1 MSQQPRPLAPGKE
14 KDFPHAVQIL
24 TEPSQKGDTIGRL
37 SGDRDFCARSRACRA
52 RAYHQPEYARHPIGW
67 HAGGGSRPGIV
78 RRILSG
84 FLVRNF
90 YVNAIQAERRRQSAA
105 TAKAQPMLPGFE
117 HLPARIAIA
126 GKRVALLTANFSTIK
141 AYYWSLM
148 KKHTERKRNDPKIIE
163 AKRLLDEMT
172 KRAPNDKGITVR
184 EVLLM
189 DA

>member
-1 MSQQPRPLAPGKE
+1 MQSKSNR
-14 KDFPHAVQIL
+14 
-24 TEPSQKGDTIGRL
+24 PSQKGDTIGRL
-37 SGDRDFCARSRACRA
+37 SGDEIFARVQELVAQGLITNPNMPA
-52 RAYHQPEYARHPIGW
+52 IQLAGMLVEEADPELSAN
-67 HAGGGSRPGIV
+67 
-78 RRILSG
+78 LSG

-117 HLPARIAIA
+117 HLPARIAIG